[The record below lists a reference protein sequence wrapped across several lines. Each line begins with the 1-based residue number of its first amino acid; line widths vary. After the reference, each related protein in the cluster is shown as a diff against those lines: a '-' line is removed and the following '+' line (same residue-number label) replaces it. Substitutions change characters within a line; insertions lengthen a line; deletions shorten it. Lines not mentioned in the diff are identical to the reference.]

1 MSSSLATPALVAR
14 HVRSG
19 IAGSILVAVLV
30 GLTVLVVSLAPRALV
45 QLSAEQLHHTLGEL
59 APEQRDLTA
68 TGVFGYRVLGA
79 PSTATEM
86 FGSTAA
92 RLDSVPSE
100 FSKPLAP
107 LVAGSDWVIRTAG
120 HRADPVGVESPI
132 AHPMLALAVDLEWS
146 SRITF
151 VEGAAPVAWDG
162 DEKAAVEQ
170 PAQAPIEIAL
180 SARSAE
186 QLGLA
191 VGDILEYSPLQ
202 LMVAGIYKPLDPE
215 SDYWLH
221 ASDLAVG
228 DPRHGSD
235 GGVLIYATAYIDP
248 GTAVGLLDRMA
259 VAEVSAWYP
268 IGVEQLE
275 FADAAEARDQA
286 RAVIALGGSLPSGQ
300 PMAYASGFPNAIDA
314 VIGRIGLVTSLLAL
328 AVSGPLGV
336 VLAVFALGVQSVLDR
351 RRSALALVSARG
363 GGGTQ
368 LRLLMVI
375 EGLIIALPA
384 AALAIL
390 AAALLIPVAVGPE
403 AYALPVILALSLPA
417 LFAIAAS
424 PGSLRPTR
432 TDIAIRSRGGT
443 RWVIELAV
451 LGLAALALYLL
462 FRRGLAEGSSLVAV
476 DPLLVATPFLLSLA
490 VCVIVLRIYPAL
502 MLAVQRWTRT
512 RGSAVWLVGAARAV
526 RAPALGFAATLALVV
541 GISIAVFSTALS
553 TTVSAALGANAGGA
567 TGSDFRVLAPAI
579 DEKAVAAVN
588 GVAATAG
595 LERIGNVPLSA
606 GRDEQTVIV
615 VLANFDELAKV
626 RPDLG
631 LPTDT
636 SGVAYL
642 ASADLNEFLSAE
654 RDSSDTID
662 GTDVRLA
669 GMLPATALPIEHG
682 SWILI
687 DAADAGAIG
696 LEFTP
701 KEVLVSADGSA
712 SHTQLATAIS
722 SAVRD
727 ALPANQRDA
736 VRVIDAAQLLSVA
749 SIEPVVMGLNIAL
762 LLAALLTALLSVL
775 AIVLASL
782 SSAPVRNRLIGVLR
796 ILGMSPRQLRGLIRW
811 EFAPVAIT
819 AIVAGT
825 LLGLGEIW
833 LVTAAIDLR
842 PFLQGTVPASP
853 SIDIPLIAAVVI
865 GFAVVVSLAGV
876 VTTAIGRR
884 LSPASSVKIGIE

>member
-1 MSSSLATPALVAR
+1 MNPRLGTPTLVAR

-59 APEQRDLTA
+59 TPEQRDLTA
-68 TGVFGYRVLGA
+68 TGVFGSRILGP
-79 PSTATEM
+79 PSTAAEM

-92 RLDSVPSE
+92 RLDAMPSE
-100 FSKPLAP
+100 LSKPLAP
-107 LVAGSDWVIRTAG
+107 LVTGSDWVIRTTG
-120 HRADPVGVESPI
+120 HRAEPVGIEAPV

-146 SRITF
+146 SRVTF
-151 VEGAAPVAWDG
+151 VDGAAPVAWKGNEG
-162 DEKAAVEQ
+162 D
-170 PAQAPIEIAL
+170 PLNPWTRAPIEIAL
-180 SARSAE
+180 SADSAE

-191 VGDILEYSPLQ
+191 VGDILDYSPSPLRIS
-202 LMVAGIYKPLDPE
+202 GIYEPLHPE
-215 SDYWLH
+215 AEYWFH
-221 ASDLAVG
+221 AGDLAAG
-228 DPRHGSD
+228 DPRKSTD
-235 GGVLIYATAYIDP
+235 GEVLVYASAYIDP
-248 GTAVGLLDRMA
+248 GTAVGLLDMMA

-268 IGVEQLE
+268 INVDQLE
-275 FADAAEARDQA
+275 FADAEVARDQA
-286 RAVIALGGSLPSGQ
+286 RAVIALGNSLPSGQ
-300 PMAYASGFPNAIDA
+300 PMAYRSSFPSAIDA
-314 VIGRIGLVTSLLAL
+314 VIGRIGLVISLLAL

-336 VLAVFALGVQSVLDR
+336 VLAVFALGVQSVIDR
-351 RRSALALVSARG
+351 RRPALALVSARG
-363 GGGTQ
+363 GGGSQ

-384 AALAIL
+384 TALAIL
-390 AAALLIPVAVGPE
+390 AAALLIPVTVGPE
-403 AYALPVILALSLPA
+403 AYVLPVILALSLPV

-432 TDIAIRSRGGT
+432 TDIAIRSRGGV

-451 LGLAALALYLL
+451 IGLAALALYLL
-462 FRRGLAEGSSLVAV
+462 FRRGLAEASSRVSV

-490 VCVIVLRIYPAL
+490 VCVVVLRLYPAL

-512 RGSAVWLVGAARAV
+512 RGGAVGLVGAARAV

-553 TTVSAALGANAGGA
+553 TTVSAALGANAEAVTGA
-567 TGSDFRVLAPAI
+567 DFRVLAPTI
-579 DEKAVAAVN
+579 DETTVAAVD

-595 LERIGNVPLSA
+595 FQRIANVRLSA

-615 VLANFDELAKV
+615 VLADFGELARV

-631 LPTDT
+631 LPVDGT
-636 SGVAYL
+636 GVAYL
-642 ASADLNEFLSAE
+642 ASADLEDFLSVE
-654 RDSSDTID
+654 RSSSDKID

-669 GMLPATALPIEHG
+669 GMLPTTALPIDQG
-682 SWILI
+682 AWILI
-687 DAADAGAIG
+687 DAADARAIG
-696 LEFTP
+696 LEFTA
-701 KEVLVSADGSA
+701 KELLVSAADRA
-712 SHTQLATAIS
+712 RHTELATAIDA
-722 SAVRD
+722 AVRD

-736 VRVIDAAQLLSVA
+736 VRVIDAAHLLSVA
-749 SIEPVVMGLNIAL
+749 SLEPVVMGLNIAL
-762 LLAALLTALLSVL
+762 LLAAMLTALLSVL
-775 AIVLASL
+775 AVVLASL

-842 PFLQGTVPASP
+842 PFLQGTVSAAP
-853 SIDIPLIAAVVI
+853 SIDIPLVAAVVV
-865 GFAVVVSLAGV
+865 GFALVVSLAGV